1 MMKNYVDVRQGSAN
15 DAISTVKCC
24 ALVGILSVCAA
35 CTTPSETGAC
45 APYDGS
51 AQAIQNR
58 VMEAVKLG
66 TSVQVL
72 ECISRPAMQQDYEE
86 ACLIEADPREAPE
99 LPTWDR
105 EFITF
110 TPTVVRELADEKDVA
125 LAVVFTK
132 QWNGAQLYADDD
144 LSRSI
149 VYRHFGRCGNSQAR
163 D

>member
-1 MMKNYVDVRQGSAN
+1 MKNHVDIRQQPTFSGYRAG
-15 DAISTVKCC
+15 AACTC
-24 ALVGILSVCAA
+24 VGILLACTA
-35 CTTPSETGAC
+35 CTTPEKSAC

-51 AQAIQNR
+51 AQAIENR

-66 TSVQVL
+66 TPVRILQ
-72 ECISRPAMQQDYEE
+72 CISKPAMQQDYDE
-86 ACLIEADPREAPE
+86 ACLIEANPREAPE

-105 EFITF
+105 RFITF
-110 TPTVVRELADEKDVA
+110 TPTVVRELADDQDVA

-149 VYRHFGRCGNSQAR
+149 VYRHFERCANTRAME
-163 D
+163 